1 MLKEVVVIV
10 WVEERLDSIWSLECS
25 NENVLCGIRKR
36 LWTTAFCTS
45 KSIVISEASTNGIE
59 AKVSTMLEE
68 VVVIVWVEER
78 LDSNW
83 TLEYSNGNVL
93 CGIRKKLWTTAFCT
107 RKSILISEAAT
118 SGIKAKVSTM
128 LEEVVV
134 ILWVEERLDSIW
146 IVYSGNGNV
155 LCGSRKK
162 FWTTVYW
169 TGKSKLISEAS
180 TNGIKAK
187 VSTMLEEVV
196 VILWV
201 EERLDSIWIVYS
213 GNGNLLCGFRKKLW
227 LKFFLTSKSTVI
239 SEASTNGI

>member
-1 MLKEVVVIV
+1 MLKEVVVIVWVEERLDSIWVLYSGNGNVLCGYRKKFWTTVFWTGKSIVISEASKNGIEAKVSTMLKEVVVIV
-10 WVEERLDSIWSLECS
+10 WVEERLDSIWSLEWS
-25 NENVLCGIRKR
+25 NENVLCGIRKK

-78 LDSNW
+78 LDSIW

-118 SGIKAKVSTM
+118 SGIKAKVTTM

-155 LCGSRKK
+155 HCGYRKK
-162 FWTTVYW
+162 FWTTAFCTRKW
-169 TGKSKLISEAS
+169 ILIS
-180 TNGIKAK
+180 
-187 VSTMLEEVV
+187 
-196 VILWV
+196 
-201 EERLDSIWIVYS
+201 
-213 GNGNLLCGFRKKLW
+213 
-227 LKFFLTSKSTVI
+227 
-239 SEASTNGI
+239 